1 MSASGPAPLVVFG
14 AGGHGREVL
23 DIVEAVNVVAPTW
36 RVLGVVADTDPLG
49 AAVDDHF
56 RSAFRRRGYVYLGP
70 NPDASWGV
78 GRGAVP
84 DAVPSAT
91 AFVIGIGDPAARARI
106 DQRIASE
113 HGSLYLATLVHP
125 IASLGSDNRIGAGC
139 VIAAGARV
147 TTNVSLGR
155 HVHLNINATVSHDCV
170 VDDYV
175 TCAPG
180 STVCGDVR
188 IGANT
193 YIGAGAT
200 IIQGRRIGR
209 NAKVGAGAV
218 VVDDV
223 ADGVTVVGVPAR
235 PIVRPFTVGGSA

>member
-1 MSASGPAPLVVFG
+1 MSDSGPAPLVVFG

-23 DIVEAVNVVAPTW
+23 DIIEAVNIVAPTW
-36 RVLGVVADTDPLG
+36 RVLGVVADSDPLG
-49 AAVDDHF
+49 AAVDEHF
-56 RSAFRRRGYVYLGP
+56 RSSFLRRGHAYLGP
-70 NPDASWGV
+70 DLDDNPDG
-78 GRGAVP
+78 GI
-84 DAVPSAT
+84 T
-91 AFVIGIGDPAARARI
+91 AFVIGIGDPATRARV
-106 DQRIASE
+106 DHRIASRPNA
-113 HGSLYLATLVHP
+113 LRAATLVHP
-125 IASLGSDNRIGAGC
+125 IASFGSDNTVGDGC
-139 VIAAGARV
+139 VVAAGARV

-170 VDDYV
+170 VNDYV

-193 YIGAGAT
+193 YVGAGST

-209 NAKVGAGAV
+209 DATIGAGAV

-235 PIVRPFTVGGSA
+235 PIVRRRAVGGPA